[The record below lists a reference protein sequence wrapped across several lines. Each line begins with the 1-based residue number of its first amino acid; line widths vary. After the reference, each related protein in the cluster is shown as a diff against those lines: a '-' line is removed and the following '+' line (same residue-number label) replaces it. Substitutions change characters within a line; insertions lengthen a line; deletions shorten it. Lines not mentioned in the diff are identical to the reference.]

1 MEDNECPVSS
11 SSESPFFMSQLL
23 SKLNPG
29 DNSAFGRDMKR
40 DKKEENVSNLIF
52 GCRRKQVFVQEG
64 EITLKV
70 RMLPEDP
77 RTDLETLKYG
87 NHVLLVAKLN
97 TYSLLALPIRV

>member
-1 MEDNECPVSS
+1 
-11 SSESPFFMSQLL
+11 L
-23 SKLNPG
+23 SNCIGPKARG
-29 DNSAFGRDMKR
+29 WI
-40 DKKEENVSNLIF
+40 EENNDDLTAKIKKRKMFPTLLF
-52 GCRRKQVFVQEG
+52 GCRKKQVFVQEV